1 MTSFITVDTQS
12 QIMNS
17 QLSDSVDA
25 VVSGGRGF
33 LPGTDPLQSFPTAE
47 HSPKVSRYLERIDA
61 LADRL
66 PELLESGE
74 LRPAVSGLQM
84 PAGTVQSL
92 GGREVWR
99 LCLVS
104 GFLASAYVH
113 SIGREPA
120 DHLPAGVAVPLY
132 ECSQRLNREPM
143 LAYDVLCLHNFRRET
158 AANGLVLDNLETLVD
173 FTTHRD
179 EEWFVTIHV
188 AIEAAAGPGLV
199 ACKRLQ
205 TAVRD
210 ADADA
215 ALTALGAIRDSVER
229 QTAIMNRMHE
239 HNDPEVFAR
248 EFRPYYDGFDG
259 VVYEGVDA
267 LEGEPQHHRGGS
279 GAQSLVLPTVD
290 AALGI
295 DHSMT
300 GLTSHLDALRS
311 YMPADHLAVVD
322 AFERGPSVRSFV
334 ETGSEELRTAYNDCV
349 EAVAEFRTVHF
360 GQTMAYIRR
369 MTGDSAGTGGTDY
382 ESFLQT
388 LQSNTETHTL

>member
-1 MTSFITVDTQS
+1 
-12 QIMNS
+12 MNS
-17 QLSDSVDA
+17 QRSQSVDA
-25 VVSGGRGF
+25 VLAGGRGF
-33 LPGTDPLQSFPTAE
+33 LPDTDPLQSFTTAE
-47 HSPKVSRYLERIDA
+47 YSPEVSRYLERMDT
-61 LADRL
+61 LAEQL
-66 PELLESGE
+66 PELLEAGE
-74 LRPAVSGLQM
+74 LRSAVSELEV
-84 PAGTVQSL
+84 PAGTVSSL
-92 GGREVWR
+92 SEWACLR

-104 GFLASAYVH
+104 GFLASGYVH
-113 SIGREPA
+113 NIEREQT
-120 DHLPAGVAVPLY
+120 DHIPAGVAVPLY
-132 ECSQRLNREPM
+132 KCSQRLNREPM
-143 LAYDVLCLHNFRRET
+143 LAYDVLCLHNFRRESESE
-158 AANGLVLDNLETLVD
+158 GVVLDNLDTLVD

-179 EEWFVTIHV
+179 EQWFVKVHV
-188 AIEAAAGPGLV
+188 AIEAAAAPGLA

-210 ADADA
+210 DDSNA
-215 ALTALGAIRDSVER
+215 ALEALATVRDSVER

-259 VVYEGVDA
+259 VVYEGVNA
-267 LEGEPQHHRGGS
+267 LDGEPQHHRGGS
-279 GAQSLVLPTVD
+279 GAQSLALPSID

-295 DHSMT
+295 DHGMT

-322 AFERGPSVRSFV
+322 ELERGPSVRSFAEGSSV
-334 ETGSEELRTAYNDCV
+334 ELQTAYNDCV
-349 EAVAEFRTVHF
+349 EAVTEFRTVHF

-388 LQSNTETHTL
+388 LQSNTEAHKL